1 MKTQH
6 LNSAFAFDSNHSREC
21 FEKYGIDFVDAQELW
36 NGPVLIRQAILEGD
50 SSSVVGM
57 IGDKYWTVSTHFKNK
72 KAHIQSVRPSDDEEV
87 LQYKQFLD
95 SFNAS

>member
-6 LNSAFAFDSNHSREC
+6 PSSAFAFDSTDSREC
-21 FEKYGIDFVDAQELW
+21 FEKHGIDFVAAQELW
-36 NGPVLIRQAILEGD
+36 NGPVLIRQASLPGEAA
-50 SSSVVGM
+50 SVVGM
-57 IGDKYWTVSTHFKNK
+57 IGDKHWTVSTHFKNM

-95 SFNAS
+95 SINAS